1 MKKYCIT
8 LLGMLLVSSLAIA
21 SPRIIITKATLIDGI
36 NPDRPNMTMILDG
49 DKIVSIADS
58 QQPFSQR
65 SSDKIIDAENKFII
79 PGLWDAH
86 VHLTFIPEIDHKT
99 YYDLFLKNGI
109 TSIRDTGAVMTK
121 LAPAANYVSNNPYST
136 PRLFFSGPLIDGAD
150 RVYKGEEP
158 GFPELSI
165 GIDEN
170 SNIDQIVDNL
180 VIQGATFLKSYEMLS
195 RPTYLRLLDI
205 AKQKGLRVTGHIPL
219 SISLMDAIDAGLG
232 GMQHIRNLELA
243 CANDAEGLQ
252 SVRADLLKNSA
263 NKAGSV
269 LRSHIH
275 SLQRYSAIGNF
286 DEQRCTKIIQALA
299 RNNVFQTPTLTINT
313 YGSQRFYTDQ
323 NWRNTYDYLPSPV
336 KESWLAESIAL
347 SENSVD
353 PNALVFENW
362 SMKVVNL
369 FSENNVKI
377 LAGTDTP
384 IGFLTPGFSLHKELE
399 LLVKAGL
406 SPRAALTSATLTPA
420 EFFNLQTQMGSLDVG
435 KVADILVLNKNP
447 LEDIRHTQDINLVIA
462 KGVIQSN

>member
-1 MKKYCIT
+1 
-8 LLGMLLVSSLAIA
+8 
-21 SPRIIITKATLIDGI
+21 I
-36 NPDRPNMTMILDG
+36 NY
-49 DKIVSIADS
+49 A
-58 QQPFSQR
+58 
-65 SSDKIIDAENKFII
+65 
-79 PGLWDAH
+79 
-86 VHLTFIPEIDHKT
+86 
-99 YYDLFLKNGI
+99 
-109 TSIRDTGAVMTK
+109 
-121 LAPAANYVSNNPYST
+121 SNNPYAT
-136 PRLFFSGPLIDGAD
+136 PRLFFAGPLIDGAD

-165 GIDEN
+165 GIDE
-170 SNIDQIVDNL
+170 SSDVDQIVDNL
-180 VIQGATFLKSYEMLS
+180 VTQGASFLKSYEMLS

-252 SVRADLLKNSA
+252 NVRTDLLTNSN
-263 NKAGSV
+263 NKAGSA
-269 LRSHIH
+269 LRSQIH
-275 SLQRYSAIGNF
+275 SLQRYSAIENF

-299 RNNVFQTPTLTINT
+299 RHNVFQTPTLTINT
-313 YGSQRFYTDQ
+313 FGSQRLYSDQ
-323 NWRNTYDYLPSPV
+323 NWRDTYDYLPPLI
-336 KESWLAESIAL
+336 KESWLAQSLAL
-347 SENSVD
+347 SDNSVD
-353 PNALVFENW
+353 ENALIFEDW
-362 SMKVVNL
+362 SMKVVKL

-406 SPRAALTSATLTPA
+406 SPREALTSATVSPA

-435 KVADILVLNKNP
+435 KVADVLVLNKNP

-462 KGVIQSN
+462 KGVLQSN

>member
-205 AKQKGLRVTGHIPL
+205 AKQKDLRVTGHIPL

-323 NWRNTYDYLPSPV
+323 NWRDTYDYLPSPV